1 MELNE
6 EKQLDIIIA
15 DTLSEHNKLT
25 TQQWYKLL
33 KLPKE
38 LTKKKTELE
47 VNNEL
52 EYQLM
57 SDNLKLV
64 LVIEKLLNDNNQYN
78 EMQFGLMNKYES
90 KEEGQE

>member
-1 MELNE
+1 
-6 EKQLDIIIA
+6 
-15 DTLSEHNKLT
+15 
-25 TQQWYKLL
+25 
-33 KLPKE
+33 
-38 LTKKKTELE
+38 
-47 VNNEL
+47 
-52 EYQLM
+52 M

>member
-25 TQQWYKLL
+25 TSQWYKLL
-33 KLPKE
+33 NLPKE
-38 LTKKKTELE
+38 LTKKKTELQ

-57 SDNLKLV
+57 SDNLKLI
-64 LVIEKLLNDNNQYN
+64 LVIEKLLNDNNEYN
-78 EMQFGLMNKYES
+78 EMQFKLMDKYE
-90 KEEGQE
+90 KKEGQQ